1 MFEHCIDLVSST
13 GFDATLQ
20 LMYMQASQMQCQPML
35 DTLRPALHLF
45 ALECIRS
52 VYYAIKAPL
61 AAVTALANFGVLI
74 FVLVKAKAKAKPKA
88 L

>member
-1 MFEHCIDLVSST
+1 MHRLGVFHWIRCNSSV
-13 GFDATLQ
+13 DV
-20 LMYMQASQMQCQPML
+20 YDMQASQMQCQPML